1 MRDYNFY
8 CFFAVI
14 FPKNVCKKK
23 KNVLK
28 YLQVSSLI
36 GVSPTFPG
44 LTPNFLFFGG
54 IQKLNATNTAT
65 PTAKPHGHAKDPRA
79 SRFDA
84 RRIFRHIEVG
94 RNFFYA
100 DRAAYRHARLFVY
113 GGERSDPG
121 RAARL
126 RRNLHAVDYFRF
138 ETDFSH
144 AAARV
149 SVYAMQKR
157 RRNDMAGVPDFRS
170 RRRRRIVRV
179 SAAPHTQTNKQK
191 CSKRPRTM
199 RKIMRPIYNLSAA
212 SSFSSCSAKLS
223 RRFLSVSES
232 FLYISSTRFAPPAAF
247 FFFAPYA
254 FFSLSE
260 ASSRSLPFKR

>member
-1 MRDYNFY
+1 MIVNARLQFLL
-8 CFFAVI
+8 FFAVI
-14 FPKNVCKKK
+14 LPKNVCKKK

-65 PTAKPHGHAKDPRA
+65 TAAKPHGHAKDPRA

-84 RRIFRHIEVG
+84 RRIFRRIEVG

-100 DRAAYRHARLFVY
+100 DRAAYRHARLCVY

-138 ETDFSH
+138 EADFPTLPLAYLFTLCKN
-144 AAARV
+144 AAATIWRAFPISEVVAAAV
-149 SVYAMQKR
+149 SCA
-157 RRNDMAGVPDFRS
+157 FLL
-170 RRRRRIVRV
+170 RRIHKQTEIPQTL
-179 SAAPHTQTNKQK
+179 SNDTQNHAPD
-191 CSKRPRTM
+191 
-199 RKIMRPIYNLSAA
+199 L
-212 SSFSSCSAKLS
+212 
-223 RRFLSVSES
+223 
-232 FLYISSTRFAPPAAF
+232 
-247 FFFAPYA
+247 
-254 FFSLSE
+254 
-260 ASSRSLPFKR
+260 

>member
-1 MRDYNFY
+1 MRFARIT
-8 CFFAVI
+8 CKTAPFPLFSISFFAVI
-14 FPKNVCKKK
+14 VNARLQFLLFFAVILPKNVCKKK

-84 RRIFRHIEVG
+84 RRIFRRIEVG

-113 GGERSDPG
+113 GGERSDSG

-138 ETDFSH
+138 EADFSH

-157 RRNDMAGVPDFRS
+157 RRNDMVGVPDFRS

-179 SAAPHTQTNKQK
+179 SAAPPAQTKMQQPSPNDAQ
-191 CSKRPRTM
+191 
-199 RKIMRPIYNLSAA
+199 NH
-212 SSFSSCSAKLS
+212 
-223 RRFLSVSES
+223 
-232 FLYISSTRFAPPAAF
+232 APE
-247 FFFAPYA
+247 
-254 FFSLSE
+254 L
-260 ASSRSLPFKR
+260 

>member
-1 MRDYNFY
+1 MIVNARLQFFIVFCRNFTE
-8 CFFAVI
+8 
-14 FPKNVCKKK
+14 KRLQKE

-28 YLQVSSLI
+28 YLQVRSLI

-84 RRIFRHIEVG
+84 RRIFRRIEVA
-94 RNFFYA
+94 RNFFHA

-138 ETDFSH
+138 EADFSH

-157 RRNDMAGVPDFRS
+157 RRNDMVGVPDFRS
-170 RRRRRIVRV
+170 RRRRIVRV
-179 SAAPHTQTNKQK
+179 SAAPPAQTKMQQTSPNDAQK
-191 CSKRPRTM
+191 H
-199 RKIMRPIYNLSAA
+199 
-212 SSFSSCSAKLS
+212 
-223 RRFLSVSES
+223 
-232 FLYISSTRFAPPAAF
+232 APE
-247 FFFAPYA
+247 
-254 FFSLSE
+254 L
-260 ASSRSLPFKR
+260 

>member
-1 MRDYNFY
+1 MIVNARLQFLL
-8 CFFAVI
+8 FFAVI
-14 FPKNVCKKK
+14 IPKNVCKKK

-44 LTPNFLFFGG
+44 LTPNFLFFRRYTKT
-54 IQKLNATNTAT
+54 QCNKHRNANRKTAWACKRSPRFSFRCSTNL
-65 PTAKPHGHAKDPRA
+65 PPYRA
-79 SRFDA
+79 RFCC
-84 RRIFRHIEVG
+84 
-94 RNFFYA
+94 
-100 DRAAYRHARLFVY
+100 AAY
-113 GGERSDPG
+113 
-121 RAARL
+121 
-126 RRNLHAVDYFRF
+126 
-138 ETDFSH
+138 
-144 AAARV
+144 
-149 SVYAMQKR
+149 
-157 RRNDMAGVPDFRS
+157 
-170 RRRRRIVRV
+170 
-179 SAAPHTQTNKQK
+179 TNKQK

-199 RKIMRPIYNLSAA
+199 RKIMRPIYNISAA

-232 FLYISSTRFAPPAAF
+232 FLYISSTRFAPSAAF